1 MYEGEFIYFESKEL
15 IGFQEPGKK
24 SVNKFNL
31 LNKYFQRGRCRRNIC
46 ELDSLSYQ

>member
-24 SVNKFNL
+24 NQL
-31 LNKYFQRGRCRRNIC
+31 I
-46 ELDSLSYQ
+46 SLTC